1 MWWPSFVA
9 VLHDLWSFLFGRR
22 EIAIASAPQ
31 VATTPFHREPARQQ
45 VAAAQSKVSALSVGV
60 VYDAQHPATIA
71 IRSQLGTYDQ
81 HIVKDGPLTSGEWL
95 IAHLLQQRAS
105 LPALALYMTPVGN
118 WHTTLK
124 GQSGVS
130 VGITPRTQA
139 LMEWPESVTVQKAGL
154 VKTVSP
160 AEAITLGQ
168 LSDSGLYTEATYDR
182 ATWLELRPVFTS
194 V

>member
-1 MWWPSFVA
+1 MA
-9 VLHDLWSFLFGRR
+9 VLHDLWSFLLGRSDM
-22 EIAIASAPQ
+22 AVVSVPQ
-31 VATTPFHREPARQQ
+31 VATTPLHRAPIRQQ
-45 VAAAQSKVSALSVGV
+45 VAAAQSKVPVLSAGV
-60 VYDAQHPATIA
+60 VYDALHPATIA

-105 LPALALYMTPVGN
+105 LPVFALYMTPIGN

-139 LMEWPESVTVQKAGL
+139 LMEWSESGTVQKAGL
-154 VKTVSP
+154 VKAVSP
-160 AEAITLGQ
+160 SEAITLGQ
-168 LSDSGLYTEATYDR
+168 LSDSGLYTESTYDR
-182 ATWLELRPVFTS
+182 ATWLELRPIFTT